1 MAPSSS
7 ACGLVLVVAG
17 GAVIA
22 SIRQEETKEAVEDV
36 QVEWRFA
43 SARSGFARVEG
54 RGSGGVSFPLPA
66 GWSVSRCACGRP
78 GDWCRVLQCSYVAR
92 KPSPPS
98 RRCLNRVS
106 SFRGKGNRD
115 GDVVA
120 DGLSSRVISLWY
132 TAISVVCTNGRR
144 EPLKAG
150 RTKTRYSDGNRMT
163 SKGYNRPSD

>member
-43 SARSGFARVEG
+43 SARSGFARRRSRTRRGFLSPSSWLE
-54 RGSGGVSFPLPA
+54 RGSLCVRPTWRLVSSLA
-66 GWSVSRCACGRP
+66 VSY
-78 GDWCRVLQCSYVAR
+78 LAR

-115 GDVVA
+115 GDVGA
-120 DGLSSRVISLWY
+120 DELSSRVISLWY
-132 TAISVVCTNGRR
+132 TAISVCTNGRR
-144 EPLKAG
+144 GPLKAG
-150 RTKTRYSDGNRMT
+150 GTKTRYSDGNRMT
-163 SKGYNRPSD
+163 SKGYNRASD